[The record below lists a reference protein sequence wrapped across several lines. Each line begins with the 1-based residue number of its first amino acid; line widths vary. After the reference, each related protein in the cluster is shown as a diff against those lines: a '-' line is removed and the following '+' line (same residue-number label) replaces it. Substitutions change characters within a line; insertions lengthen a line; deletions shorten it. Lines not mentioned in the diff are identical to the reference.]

1 MTSQRPSEGVKTS
14 RLAVEQRILAALAL
28 LGLIHVALAGVWIA
42 LVLSPETLAPLTRPA
57 ELGVAL
63 AVMLA
68 ALVACIVHVTTRLPE
83 VRWAPSASGP
93 SANPWPLALLGAPSL
108 LAWPLLL
115 YRDRRAKQREL
126 EARASGESRAHEV
139 ELGFRQLLAIPRI
152 AATSFAMWMGVATL
166 LAVSLIARS
175 AAIDPRSLGL
185 LLALMLASLVP
196 LVSLATSRIRAMLV
210 PEYLAAPRPD
220 PLALS
225 ARRSLVLR
233 LGGPAGLALLGAVAI
248 PVLVH
253 LVWAERI
260 DTLERREQARL
271 EAADLIQWAEAG
283 QLDSARAFVADHPSH
298 GFATDTLHLG
308 AMPGAI
314 GPQRG
319 FVDIDGDGTDDHYV
333 MQGSAGAIASA
344 AIAEPSEPRG
354 AIRIASV
361 TLGLLAGL
369 ASLALLLRDVE
380 RDLGRAS
387 GQVGAVAE
395 GQVPEPM
402 AIDTFATAELRGL
415 VASVDRL
422 VGRITDA
429 NVATY
434 VLIEKGHEADRLKS
448 QFLANMSHD
457 LRSPLNSVL
466 GFSELLMT
474 GLEGDLTADQREMV
488 GTIHR
493 TGKDLLQQI
502 DDILDT
508 AKIEAGRMELHRE
521 PTPPAT
527 LISKAIQRARIR
539 LDRAIDFDTTFA
551 PGLPPAFVDPYRTVQ
566 ALENVLLFAAEGLQ
580 QGTIE
585 ISCDAA
591 THSTRGREPT
601 PSGGRRSE
609 AQGREAE
616 IVIRITSPRA
626 LAPLAEIE
634 QARRGFFRLPGHT
647 GLGLGLPIATSILE
661 QQNGALLI
669 EDGSSSSLGGRAAMG
684 FELRMP
690 ALTARRVSR
699 PRVQTDR
706 VPE

>member
-1 MTSQRPSEGVKTS
+1 MTRSSSG
-14 RLAVEQRILAALAL
+14 RLAIEQRILAALAL
-28 LGLIHVALAGVWIA
+28 LGLFHIALALVWVALA
-42 LVLSPETLAPLTRPA
+42 LAPESLAHPR
-57 ELGVAL
+57 ELGWPL

-68 ALVACIVHVTTRLPE
+68 GLVACVVHTTTRLPE
-83 VRWAPSASGP
+83 VRWDAEPRSSGGP
-93 SANPWPLALLGAPSL
+93 SPWPLALLGAPSL

-115 YRDRRAKQREL
+115 YRERRAQQREL
-126 EARASGESRAHEV
+126 EAQASGESRAHEV
-139 ELGFRQLLAIPRI
+139 ELGFRLLLALPRI
-152 AATSFAMWMGVATL
+152 AATSFAMWMAGATL
-166 LAVSLIARS
+166 LAVALIARTT
-175 AAIDPRSLGL
+175 AIEPRSLGL

-196 LVSLATSRIRAMLV
+196 LVSLATTRIRAMLV
-210 PEYLAAPRPD
+210 PEYLAAPRPE

-225 ARRSLVLR
+225 GRRSLALR
-233 LGGPAGLALLGAVAI
+233 LGGPAGLALLGAVAM

-260 DTLERREQARL
+260 DTIERREHARQQAD
-271 EAADLIQWAEAG
+271 ALIQWAETDELEAI
-283 QLDSARAFVADHPSH
+283 RTFVHEHPSH
-298 GFATDTLHLG
+298 GLATERSRLG
-308 AMPGAI
+308 AMPSAI

-319 FVDIDGDGTDDHYV
+319 FVDIDGDGRDDHYV
-333 MQGSAGAIASA
+333 VEGESGALASA
-344 AIAEPSEPRG
+344 AIAEPSPPS
-354 AIRIASV
+354 APIRIASV
-361 TLGLLAGL
+361 ALGLIAGI
-369 ASLALLLRDVE
+369 ASLVLLLRDVE
-380 RDLGRAS
+380 RDVGRAS
-387 GQVGAVAE
+387 RQVGAVADGE
-395 GQVPEPM
+395 IPEPM

-415 VASVDRL
+415 VAAVDRL

-429 NVATY
+429 NVAKY

-466 GFSELLMT
+466 GFSELLTT
-474 GLEGDLTADQREMV
+474 GIEGELTADQLEMV
-488 GTIHR
+488 GIIHR

-539 LDRAIDFDTTFA
+539 LDRPIDFDTTFA
-551 PGLPPAFVDPYRTVQ
+551 PGLPPAFVDPYRTAQ

-585 ISCDAA
+585 ISCDAP
-591 THSTRGREPT
+591 THSTRGREV
-601 PSGGRRSE
+601 
-609 AQGREAE
+609 
-616 IVIRITSPRA
+616 VIRILSPRA
-626 LAPLAEIE
+626 LAPLAELE

-669 EDGSSSSLGGRAAMG
+669 EAGSSSSLGARAAMG

-690 ALTARRVSR
+690 ALTARRVPR
-699 PRVQTDR
+699 TRVQSGR
-706 VPE
+706 VSD

>member
-1 MTSQRPSEGVKTS
+1 MSSR
-14 RLAVEQRILAALAL
+14 RLAVEQRILAGLAVLGLLHIGLAALWIALAL
-28 LGLIHVALAGVWIA
+28 TPEALA
-42 LVLSPETLAPLTRPA
+42 SLAGARQ
-57 ELGVAL
+57 LGVSL
-63 AVMLA
+63 AVLLGA
-68 ALVACIVHVTTRLPE
+68 IVACVVHVTTRLPE
-83 VRWAPSASGP
+83 VRWSRAEPGP
-93 SANPWPLALLGAPSL
+93 SPWPLALLGAPSL
-108 LAWPLLL
+108 LVWPLLI
-115 YRDRRAKQREL
+115 YRDRRAQQRER
-126 EARASGESRAHEV
+126 EAQEV
-139 ELGFRQLLAIPRI
+139 ELAFRQLLATPRI

-166 LAVSLIARS
+166 LAISLIART
-175 AAIDPRSLGL
+175 AAIDARSLGL
-185 LLALMLASLVP
+185 MLALMLASLVP

-210 PEYLAAPRPD
+210 PEYLSAPRPE
-220 PLALS
+220 PLALPG
-225 ARRSLVLR
+225 RRSLALR
-233 LGGPAGLALLGAVAI
+233 LGGPAGLALLGAVAM

-253 LVWAERI
+253 LVWTERV
-260 DTLERREQARL
+260 DTLERRERAQQ
-271 EAADLIQWAEAG
+271 EADQLIRWASAG
-283 QLDSARAFVADHPSH
+283 RLDSARAFVVDHPSH
-298 GFATDTLHLG
+298 GFTNESVHLG

-319 FVDIDGDGTDDHYV
+319 FVDIDADGIDDHYV
-333 MQGSAGAIASA
+333 AEGPSGALASA
-344 AIAEPSEPRG
+344 AIAAPSRPRG
-354 AIRIASV
+354 PIRIASV
-361 TLGLLAGL
+361 ALGLLAGL
-369 ASLALLLRDVE
+369 ASLVLLLRDVE

-387 GQVGAVAE
+387 RQVGAVAD
-395 GQVPEPM
+395 GDIPEPM

-415 VASVDRL
+415 VAAVDRL

-429 NVATY
+429 NVAKY

-474 GLEGDLTADQREMV
+474 GIEGDLTADQREMV

-539 LDRAIDFDTTFA
+539 LDRPIDFDTTFA
-551 PGLPPAFVDPYRTVQ
+551 PGLPPAFVDPYRTAQ

-580 QGTIE
+580 QGTID
-585 ISCDAA
+585 ISCDAP
-591 THSTRGREPT
+591 THATRGREPAQ
-601 PSGGRRSE
+601 SGGRRSE
-609 AQGREAE
+609 AQRREGQ

-626 LAPLAEIE
+626 LAPLAELE

-690 ALTARRVSR
+690 ALTARRVPR
-699 PRVQTDR
+699 TRVQSGP